1 LQLGFLIKQRFIK
14 LVRESICVTI
24 LYTVISFAVINLG
37 FSSPYISQVN
47 KLIWVDACFN
57 LLDNNYLKNVN
68 EPINHTSITSSKN
81 LKNIHIPISLP
92 PDSGGNKNT
101 LNNTNIKPGS
111 NNSVQSD
118 TTGNLNKQNISISNL
133 PVANDTSHIVKKDSL
148 KSITRLDSGLVKKD
162 SLRVKKD
169 TIKKDLRALDSTAR
183 IKYFKYQRYDSPV
196 VQYRR
201 NRVSSFFLKPS
212 DNARQRT
219 VKVDSTGKF
228 VEFRETNGGQETKIL
243 LKIPID
249 EYLDLMIKTKR
260 RESWEDLAYQYELK
274 DTKRGLGELIKDFT
288 DFEIPLPSVGV
299 LTIFGPPKIS
309 LKIGGAVDIHGA
321 WRNETTEGVTA
332 SNLGN
337 SRNEPDFKQQVQINV
352 NGTIGD
358 KLNITADWNT
368 ERTFEYENQLKI
380 KYTGYEDEIIQSIEG
395 GNVSLQTSPLVGGSE
410 ALFGVKAQL
419 KLGPLNLTAL
429 ASQKKG
435 EIKEVAVSGGSTS
448 QTFQLRAYDYS
459 KNHYFLHSD
468 YADTT
473 NLNLFKKYYGQ
484 AVPEIISSFRVVD
497 IQVWKSIQ
505 TIVGN
510 RSRERYANAYIN
522 IDPKQANQT
531 YPDSLYSEINPISGQ
546 SATGRFVLLTN
557 GDDYILHPETGFIS
571 FKTQINDND
580 IIAVAFRQE
589 NGPGPTDDLF
599 YGDFITAND
608 TNIVQKIVLKMVKPA
623 YLQPTKDFA
632 DAWKLQLKNIYPV
645 GGRNI
650 KQEGFDFQIK
660 RETEGQEPATNI
672 NSIRFL
678 TAFGLDLYDASITN
692 TNPDNFFDWRPNIT
706 ILPATGEIIFP
717 TLQPFGRNLPAD
729 LPSDMSYNEVY
740 DTSQTFARQVP
751 IKDKWLLA
759 GKYSGDVSSVYQL
772 GFNIVENSV
781 KVLLNGRQL
790 SSGAD
795 YIVDYNIGQLTIRND
810 AALVPGADLK
820 ISYEQNDLFQLASK
834 TLLGLRGLFDFSTK
848 TKLGFSILNLNQQTL
863 SQKVRIGEEPLNN
876 TIYGVD
882 FTTGIDLPFITKGL
896 DKIISTKEM
905 SSFSVNG
912 EYAYIKPDPNT
923 IKSTI
928 PSDQGK
934 SIAYIDDFESAKKL
948 IPIGVSYTAWK
959 DISPPNE
966 LPQFSSFWN
975 AFNYEDSIMA
985 YKGKTFWYSITP
997 SPVTVPDLW
1006 GTRKVVAKADLQ
1018 VSTLDYVFMP
1028 DTPGTYAGYGK
1039 TIKPTDFT
1047 NPRTSWGGI
1056 MKLLS
1061 STANNL
1067 VDENME
1073 YIEFWANPQGC
1084 PPGSKIYLDLGRISE
1099 DVIPNKILD
1108 TEDKQPYNDLIDPG
1122 EDNGLDGLTD
1132 AEEQVLYHNTK
1143 SDPAGDD
1150 FSFQNSSIV
1159 NRPITDFFNINGTEG
1174 NSVLTDIGRIPDSED
1189 LNRNGNLDLVNSYY
1203 RFEIPLDTIA
1213 SNNKYIAG
1221 GGEGGKGWYLYRIPL
1236 KDYKLAYGNPSLTSI
1251 ETIRLFTTD
1260 VGVDTMHLKIAEFNL
1275 VGNQWQQVIPSD
1287 SILTISVKSIED
1299 NPDYYSPPG
1308 VNQERDLSNPNENVL
1323 RNEQSLNL
1331 VVSDLPAGQSR
1342 EIVKYIPGIAPLDV
1356 FNYSEMKLF
1365 VHGDLNPVN
1374 GNLSDTSGGT
1384 SYSQVYFRFG
1394 GDSLNYYEYRQ
1405 PVKPD
1410 WNEIDIKFS
1419 DLTAL
1424 KQKQD
1429 STHSN
1434 VQEAVPGKPGHFY
1447 QVKGNPT
1454 LTSVKFLL
1462 FGVINID
1469 NPNRPRLRR
1478 GLSGEIWVN
1487 ELRVIGADQTP
1498 GWAYSVATQLKLA
1511 DLMTLNFTMSQTN
1524 PFFHKISDRFG
1535 SRMESKNWGISADL
1549 DLIKLLPFNLPE
1561 SSLRFNYSHTES
1573 ISKPLYLPGTD
1584 ILISAAAY
1592 QDRYRT
1598 PEQVIT
1604 ESQTINVSDSYSA
1617 SNIKIKIPTNFW
1629 LIRDTFNSLAFGFNY
1644 NTTFG
1649 RSPTVLYNKTWQ
1661 WNANASYGLNIS
1673 PDYSIDPANL
1683 PVLSTVFA
1691 FLPDYKK
1698 FRIYFLPQNI
1708 SAQFSL
1714 RRLRT
1719 TNVTRVQSYQIGT
1732 LPQQTISRDF
1742 TAQRGFNLS
1751 WKMTEGGLFNIS
1763 TNYNV
1768 NISST
1773 LAYLETNNLDQQRS
1787 ESQIWRDIFKGAFFG
1802 RDNSYQQTVD
1812 IRTNPTLP
1820 SFLDIG
1826 KYFKIQAG
1834 YSAGYQWIY
1843 NIAQG
1848 NAGRSAGNS
1857 AKVNLGLNLSW
1868 KSLTQGLFADVPETN
1883 PQDRKLQGLG
1893 QISLSHR
1900 GRERNLEEEFKN
1912 YDNNIQNINSDTDNQ
1927 VNLSSKDS
1935 LKNRVALVDS
1945 SNNKDTTGL
1954 EMPRKSPVKMV
1965 LLFTKT
1971 LIRIVFFDYDSFAFN
1986 FTNDNSISKSGLYG
2000 SGTGFYNFWGITQ
2013 KDNNGPSR
2021 LFMLGLNSDVG
2032 RRAPGV
2038 NISDNFSQRNSL
2050 DFKTQRPLWE
2060 GAKIDIT
2067 WKVAWSLNRS
2077 TTLISDANGNTS
2089 ISGSPSVSGTLSRSF
2104 LSFPPVLFFS
2114 VFSSGIKKVAAK
2126 YDPQSADP
2134 DALSKAFVQGFE
2146 SLPIFSKIGF
2156 LKNIVDYIPR
2166 PNWRITWDGLEKYFP
2181 FKSFA
2186 KKVTLDHAYVSSYT
2200 EGWNITPDGVQQKQS
2215 QKIDYGFAPFLG
2227 LNFTFAD
2234 LWGGNIISS
2243 VKYSTKTNY
2252 DLGITTKAII
2262 ETFSREI
2269 GITAGYSKS
2278 GFELPLF
2285 GLFLKNDIEF
2295 SFSYTRSNNTSVNYD
2310 MSNFVEGGAPQD
2322 GTTRTSMEPRIKYT
2336 LSSKVTLSIFYTR
2349 TSVQPDGPSRI
2360 PPSTTNEA
2368 GLDVHISIQ

>member
-14 LVRESICVTI
+14 LVRESICVTV
-24 LYTVISFAVINLG
+24 LSAAISFAVLNLG

-47 KLIWVDACFN
+47 KLIWIDACFN
-57 LLDNNYLKNVN
+57 LLNNNNLNHVN
-68 EPINHTSITSSKN
+68 GPINQTNLASSKPI
-81 LKNIHIPISLP
+81 KEIRIPISAP
-92 PDSGGNKNT
+92 PDSGGNKNSMNN
-101 LNNTNIKPGS
+101 LNVNPDLK
-111 NNSVQSD
+111 NSVQSD
-118 TTGNLNKQNISISNL
+118 TGGNNSRQNINTSNSPNL
-133 PVANDTSHIVKKDSL
+133 IKKDSS
-148 KSITRLDSGLVKKD
+148 KSITSRDTGF
-162 SLRVKKD
+162 VKKD
-169 TIKKDLRALDSTAR
+169 TLLAKKDTVKKDWRALDSTDR
-183 IKYFKYQRYDSPV
+183 IKYFKYQRYDPPV
-196 VQYRR
+196 VQYKRKKM
-201 NRVSSFFLKPS
+201 SSFFVKPS
-212 DNARQRT
+212 DNARLRT
-219 VKVDSTGKF
+219 SKIDSTGKF
-228 VEFRETNGGQETKIL
+228 VEFRENTGGQETKIL
-243 LKIPID
+243 LRIPIE
-249 EYLDLMIKTKR
+249 EYFDLMIKSKR

-299 LTIFGPPKIS
+299 LTIFGEPKIS

-459 KNHYFLHSD
+459 RNHYFLHAD
-468 YADTT
+468 YADTIT
-473 NLNLFKKYYGQ
+473 HNLFNKYFGN
-484 AVPEIISSFRVVD
+484 AVPVIDPAYRVVD

-510 RSRERYANAYIN
+510 RSRERYANAFIN
-522 IDPKQANQT
+522 LNGKLANQT
-531 YPDSLYSEINPISGQ
+531 YPDSLYAEIGNPIPGQ

-589 NGPGPTDDLF
+589 QGPGPADDFF

-608 TNIVQKIVLKMVKPA
+608 TAVIQKIVLKMVKPA

-672 NSIRFL
+672 NSIRLL
-678 TAFGLDLYDASITN
+678 TAFGLDLYDQSGTN
-692 TNPDNFFDWRPNIT
+692 TNPDNIFDWRPNIT

-717 TLQPFGRNLPAD
+717 TLQPFGRNLPNGLTSD
-729 LPSDMSYNEVY
+729 LSYNEVY

-751 IKDKWLLA
+751 VKDKWLLT

-790 SSGAD
+790 SAGAD

-834 TLLGLRGLFDFSTK
+834 TLLGLRGLFDFSRK
-848 TKLGFSILNLNQQTL
+848 TKLGFSLLNLNQQTL

-882 FTTGIDLPFITKGL
+882 FTTGADLPFVTNGL

-905 SSFSVNG
+905 SSFSVTG

-934 SIAYIDDFESAKKL
+934 SIAYIDDFEAAKKF
-948 IPIGVSYTAWK
+948 IPVGVSYTAWR
-959 DISPPNE
+959 DLSPPNA
-966 LPQFSSFWN
+966 LPQFSNFST
-975 AFNYEDSIMA
+975 ADYYEDSIMA
-985 YKGKTFWYSITP
+985 FKGKSFWYSITP

-1006 GTRKVVAKADLQ
+1006 GKRKIVAKADQQ
-1018 VSTLDYVFMP
+1018 VSTLDYVFVP
-1028 DTPGTYAGYGK
+1028 DTPGTYAGNGK
-1039 TIKPTDFT
+1039 TLKPTDYT
-1047 NPRTSWGGI
+1047 NPRKSWGGI

-1067 VDENME
+1067 VDENIE
-1073 YIEFWANPQGC
+1073 FIEFWANPQAC
-1084 PPGSKIYLDLGRISE
+1084 PAGSKIYIDLGRISE
-1099 DVIPNKILD
+1099 DVIPNRILD
-1108 TEDKQPYNDLIDPG
+1108 TEDKPPYNDIIDPG

-1132 AEEQVLYHNTK
+1132 AEEQVLYHSTK

-1150 FSFQNSSIV
+1150 FSFQNST
-1159 NRPITDFFNINGTEG
+1159 NTTRPITDFFNINGTEG
-1174 NSVLTDIGRIPDSED
+1174 NAILTDIGRIPDSED
-1189 LNRNGNLDLVNSYY
+1189 LNRNGNLDLVNSYFRY
-1203 RFEIPLDTIA
+1203 EIPLDTVA
-1213 SNNKYIAG
+1213 STNKYIQG
-1221 GGEGGKGWYLYRIPL
+1221 GGEGHGWFLYRIPL

-1260 VGVDTMHLKIAEFNL
+1260 VAQMMHLTIAEFNL
-1275 VGNQWQQVIPSD
+1275 VGNQWQKVNQTD
-1287 SILTISVKSIED
+1287 SVLTISVKNIED
-1299 NPDYYSPPG
+1299 NPEYHSPPG
-1308 VNQERDLSNPNENVL
+1308 VNQERDLTNPNETVL
-1323 RNEQSLNL
+1323 RNEQSLDL
-1331 VVSDLPAGQSR
+1331 VISDLPAGQTR
-1342 EIVKYIPGIAPLDV
+1342 EIVKYIPGIQPLDV
-1356 FNYSEMKLF
+1356 FDYSEMKLF
-1365 VHGDLNPVN
+1365 VHGDENPVY
-1374 GNLSDTSGGT
+1374 GDLADTSTG
-1384 SYSQVYFRFG
+1384 SMAQVYFRFG

-1405 PVKPD
+1405 PVFPN

-1419 DLTAL
+1419 ELTAL

-1429 STHSN
+1429 SLHSII
-1434 VQEAVPGKPGHFY
+1434 QASVPGKPGHTY
-1447 QVKGNPT
+1447 RVKGNPT
-1454 LTSVKFLL
+1454 LTAIKFLL
-1462 FGVINID
+1462 FGTVNTD
-1469 NPNRPRLRR
+1469 NPNRPRLRK

-1498 GWAYSVATQLKLA
+1498 GWAYSVATQMKFA
-1511 DLMTLNFTMSQTN
+1511 DLMTVNFTMSQTN
-1524 PFFHKISDRFG
+1524 PFFHRISDRFG
-1535 SRMESKNWGISADL
+1535 SRMESKNWGFSADL
-1549 DLIKLLPFNLPE
+1549 DVIKLLPFNLPE

-1573 ISKPLYLPGTD
+1573 TSKPLYLPGTD
-1584 ILISAAAY
+1584 ILVSAAAY
-1592 QDRYRT
+1592 QDRFRT
-1598 PEQVIT
+1598 PAQVVT

-1629 LIRDTFNSLAFGFNY
+1629 LIRDTFNNLAFGFNY
-1644 NTTFG
+1644 NTTFS
-1649 RSPTVLYNKTWQ
+1649 RSPTVLYDKSWQ

-1673 PDYSIDPANL
+1673 PEYSIGPGNL
-1683 PVLSTVFA
+1683 PVFSTLFA

-1698 FRIYFLPQNI
+1698 FRIYFLPQNLT
-1708 SAQFSL
+1708 AQISL
-1714 RRLRT
+1714 RRMRT
-1719 TNVTRVQSYQIGT
+1719 TDVTRVLNYQIGT

-1742 TAQRGFNLS
+1742 TAQRGFNFS
-1751 WKMTEGGLFNIS
+1751 WKMTEGGLLNIS

-1773 LAYLETNNLDQQRS
+1773 LAYLETNSLDEQRP
-1787 ESQIWRDIFKGAFFG
+1787 ESQVWRDIFKGAFFG
-1802 RDNSYQQTVD
+1802 KDNSYQQTVD
-1812 IRTNPTLP
+1812 IRTNPVLP

-1834 YSAGYQWIY
+1834 YSAGYQWMY

-1848 NAGRSAGNS
+1848 DAGRSAGNS
-1857 AKVNLGLNLSW
+1857 GRVNLGLNLSW
-1868 KSLTQGLFADVPETN
+1868 KSLTQGLFADVPEFN
-1883 PQDRKLQGLG
+1883 PQEQRLQGQG
-1893 QISLSHR
+1893 QITISHR
-1900 GRERNLEEEFKN
+1900 GRERNFEEEFKN
-1912 YDNNIQNINSDTDNQ
+1912 YDNNNLNKNSNLNNQ
-1927 VNLSSKDS
+1927 VNVSPKDS
-1935 LKNRVALVDS
+1935 LKNRVVLTDS
-1945 SNNKDTTGL
+1945 TNIKDTTSL
-1954 EMPRKSPVKMV
+1954 SMQKKSPIKST
-1965 LLFTKT
+1965 LLFMKT
-1971 LIRIVFFDYDSFAFN
+1971 IIRIVFFDYDSFAFN
-1986 FTNDNSISKSGLYG
+1986 FTNDNSIAKSGLYG

-2013 KDNNGPSR
+2013 NDNNGPSR
-2021 LFMLGLNSDVG
+2021 LFMLGLSSNVG
-2032 RRAPGV
+2032 RRAPNV
-2038 NISDNFSQRNSL
+2038 NISDNFSQRNNL
-2050 DFKTQRPLWE
+2050 DLKTQRPLWE
-2060 GAKIDIT
+2060 GAKIDLT
-2067 WKVAWSLNRS
+2067 WKVSWSINRS
-2077 TTLISDANGNTS
+2077 TTLVTDSLGNTS

-2114 VFSSGIKKVAAK
+2114 AFNSGIKKVAAK
-2126 YDPQSADP
+2126 YDPKSTDP
-2134 DALSKAFVQGFE
+2134 DALSNAFVQGFE
-2146 SLPIFSKIGF
+2146 SLPIFSRIGF
-2156 LKNIVDYIPR
+2156 LKNIADYIPR
-2166 PNWRITWDGLEKYFP
+2166 PNWRITWDGLEKFFP
-2181 FKSFA
+2181 FKSFT
-2186 KKVTLDHAYVSSYT
+2186 KKVSLDHAYVSSYT
-2200 EGWNITPDGVQQKQS
+2200 EGWNITPDGIQQKQS
-2215 QKIDYGFAPFLG
+2215 QKIEYGFAPFLG
-2227 LNFTFAD
+2227 LNLTFAD

-2243 VKYSTKTNY
+2243 LKYSTKTDY

-2262 ETFSREI
+2262 ETFSSEI

-2310 MSNFVEGGAPQD
+2310 MSNFVAGGTPQD